1 MSAIHKWWRGVSTII
16 RTLFGETSRLWFL
29 CDRWWWINGV
39 KMKRGDDL
47 KNLYNTYI
55 VLRGDDDRSDHQL
68 FFVKE
73 RKEGD
78 LSDFGLIGT

>member
-1 MSAIHKWWRGVSTII
+1 M
-16 RTLFGETSRLWFL
+16 
-29 CDRWWWINGV
+29 